1 MEYPSEEHL
10 LSLSNATML
19 QFKILSCVGGRDE
32 EVIDARV
39 EASRSTRARTKQ
51 DIRLDEDEEVIN
63 ATELKRVEVLYQNW
77 YR

>member
-19 QFKILSCVGGRDE
+19 QFKILSCVGGRGE

-39 EASRSTRARTKQ
+39 EASRSTRRTKQ